1 MFNCS
6 PALALSSNSL
16 RTVVEV
22 ARKEI
27 HVDVAPVTV
36 LVAENGATGK
46 ELKMN
51 ADVRTILFN
60 DVLNG
65 QANLRIPEVE
75 QITG

>member
-1 MFNCS
+1 
-6 PALALSSNSL
+6 
-16 RTVVEV
+16 
-22 ARKEI
+22 
-27 HVDVAPVTV
+27 VAPVTV

>member
-1 MFNCS
+1 
-6 PALALSSNSL
+6 
-16 RTVVEV
+16 V